1 MEWLSSTVTDCYSI
15 RHQQTNPV
23 LARNAGS
30 GFGPQRWAARRVVAI
45 HFYRTSYIILIRS

>member
-15 RHQQTNPV
+15 GHQQTNPV

-30 GFGPQRWAARRVVAI
+30 GFGPQRWAAHRSG
-45 HFYRTSYIILIRS
+45 TLSLYIILIRS